1 MRSKA
6 LGAGL
11 AALVLA
17 IATAGCTLTEPGL
30 RKAGLG
36 PEMIGGSEVVAP
48 KRCVL
53 RVMLASRPQG
63 DPALSEAIW
72 RVADEQAVDPEV
84 RRILQANGL
93 RVGLAS
99 GELPGEVRD
108 VLSAP
113 PPKRV
118 DVLTLALPDGD
129 HTLID
134 PGTTVT
140 PSVSLILG
148 QKDKVVGKV
157 YQDARGY
164 VRLTA
169 RFDGDDG
176 VSLRIAPEL
185 HHGPIQTGFVVA
197 PGATP
202 MTPGQIMPKT
212 GQKEETFREMAATL
226 VLKPGQVA
234 VIGGRHDKRG
244 SLGNFLF
251 GAVEPDSD
259 REVEKVVFL
268 WATRSE
274 SGKTDR
280 AIPPPGLVPID
291 PAPEPRAAKA
301 DGR

>member
-1 MRSKA
+1 MSSKA

-11 AALVLA
+11 AALLLA
-17 IATAGCTLTEPGL
+17 VATVGCTLTEQGL
-30 RKAGLG
+30 RKAGIS
-36 PEMIGGSEVVAP
+36 PETIGGSEVVAP

-53 RVMLASRPQG
+53 RVMVASRPEG

-72 RVADEQAVDPEV
+72 RVADEQAIDPET

-93 RVGLAS
+93 RIGRAS
-99 GELPGEVRD
+99 GELPSEVRD

-118 DVLTLALPDGD
+118 EALTVALPDGD

-134 PGTTVT
+134 PGT
-140 PSVSLILG
+140 PANSSLSLMLG

-169 RFDGDDG
+169 TFEGEDG
-176 VSLRIAPEL
+176 VSLRFAPEL
-185 HHGPIQTGFVVA
+185 HHGPIQQGWGVA
-197 PGATP
+197 PGATT
-202 MTPGQIMPKT
+202 MTPGQIVSKN
-212 GQKEETFREMAATL
+212 GQKEETFRDMAATL

-244 SLGNFLF
+244 SVGDYLF

-259 REVEKVVFL
+259 RPIEKVVFL

-274 SGKTDR
+274 VGKGDSST
-280 AIPPPGLVPID
+280 PPEGLVPID
-291 PAPEPRAAKA
+291 PIPEPRAA
-301 DGR
+301 R